1 MFVLATGE
9 FISVMK
15 NTVVFMTKMKAIIS
29 DDNIENHSSSEE
41 CDSEE
46 SSEEDESSDDDGSL
60 ENKTLGNHMA
70 LLSDI
75 NKYTFLKLHWIM
87 GGAS

>member
-46 SSEEDESSDDDGSL
+46 SSEEDESSHDDGSL
-60 ENKTLGNHMA
+60 ENKTFGNNMV
-70 LLSDI
+70 LL
-75 NKYTFLKLHWIM
+75 FLKLHWIM